1 MRYMTL
7 RGNDDVPTKVV
18 PITDDGASPVI
29 RIPVPF
35 PIGSSLHRTV
45 YVCEIRIAAV
55 FFLPWWTYR
64 VVPKALV
71 GRLF

>member
-7 RGNDDVPTKVV
+7 RGNDDVPTQVV

-45 YVCEIRIAAV
+45 YVCEIRITAG
-55 FFLPWWTYR
+55 FFLP
-64 VVPKALV
+64 
-71 GRLF
+71 